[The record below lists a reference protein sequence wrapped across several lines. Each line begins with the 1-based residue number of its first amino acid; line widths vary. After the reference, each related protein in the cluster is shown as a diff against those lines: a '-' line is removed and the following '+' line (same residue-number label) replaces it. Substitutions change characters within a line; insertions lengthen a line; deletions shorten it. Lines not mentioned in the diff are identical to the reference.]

1 MNKTEL
7 VKAIA
12 IEADMSNAEAK
23 RALDAFI
30 KTTSFALKDGQ
41 RVALTGFGTFTVE
54 KRASRKGSN
63 PRTGAAITIPAMR
76 VPKFKAG
83 TDLKNLVR

>member
-12 IEADMSNAEAK
+12 MEADISNAEAK

-30 KTTSFALKDGQ
+30 KTTSLALKDGQ
-41 RVALTGFGTFTVE
+41 RVVLTGFGTFTVD
-54 KRASRKGSN
+54 KRASRKGRN